1 MKIESKLK
9 EEFQPI
15 EIKVT
20 IESQKELDILLDFF
34 SRDSSI
40 PDHFKSLLLI
50 ACVDAENRRNFIST
64 YMTNFHDAILRSK
77 VNK

>member
-40 PDHFKSLLLI
+40 PDHFKSLLVTRL
-50 ACVDAENRRNFIST
+50 DAESRRNFIST